1 MVRFLEESDQV
12 KHNGVVRIVAD
23 GDRVVCERCKVADG
37 PVSRLKGLL
46 GKKELPSGEGL
57 LLRPANM
64 VHTWFMRFAIDVVFV
79 DSDLRVVGV
88 THDAGPW
95 RLTGRRGARS
105 VIELPAGECKRR
117 GIEAGAK
124 LRVEHGT

>member
-1 MVRFLEESDQV
+1 MRDR
-12 KHNGVVRIVAD
+12 KRNGVVRVVAD
-23 GDRVVCERCKVADG
+23 GGAVLCERCTVADN

-46 GKKELPSGEGL
+46 GKPALASGDGV

-79 DSDLRVVGV
+79 DAEMKVVGI

-105 VIELPAGECKRR
+105 VIELPAGECRRR
-117 GIEAGAK
+117 GIETGAK
-124 LRVEHGT
+124 LRVEHGS

>member
-1 MVRFLEESDQV
+1 MKLGKDTSQV
-12 KHNGVVRIVAD
+12 DRNGVVRVVAD
-23 GDRVVCERCKVADG
+23 NGRVVCETCKVADG

-46 GKKELPSGEGL
+46 GKRRLGSGEGL

-79 DSDLRVVGV
+79 DGDLQVVGI

-95 RLTGRRGARS
+95 SVTGRRGARS
-105 VIELPAGECKRR
+105 VIELPAGECRRR
-117 GIEAGAK
+117 GIETGAK
-124 LRVEHGT
+124 LRFEHGS